1 MKSMTSVL
9 NEMNLSDLTFELKRC
24 FRRSAKDVVY
34 IGYIL
39 RRVLDLKLWQES
51 YDDFDSYLHSELHL
65 EYSVACRFI
74 QINKKF
80 SCSGNSA
87 ELSDKYSDFSQGLLI
102 EMLSMTPEQEAKV
115 TPDMTVKQAR
125 EIKKK
130 DKKPISVQPQKL
142 PEKVETIIDGN
153 FREIEESEKIATS
166 QLELINPDDYF
177 REYLDAFAKFYI
189 HSEHDWFLK
198 DFDNRVSNVTTS
210 PSEILQHLGTGS
222 RTWYFRIHDGV
233 AHINLFDEYVQIFDE
248 KQNFLGNFK
257 WFHFASSIL
266 NMWNVVALEAVKKD
280 NSHLPVLKNNDQ
292 RKDWLS
298 RYKDWGLW
306 YHDDHI
312 DVNYYKFDFED
323 GSRLVAAEYPH
334 RRNHWN
340 NDYSD
345 QVYFH
350 LLEKN
355 YKGYKSTYDK
365 QYVHAPDSETYI
377 VDFLKDLQ
385 KKK

>member
-1 MKSMTSVL
+1 MESMTSVL
-9 NEMNLSDLTFELKRC
+9 NQMNLSDLTFELKRC

-51 YDDFDSYLHSELHL
+51 YDDFDTYLQSELHID
-65 EYSVACRFI
+65 YSVACRFI

-80 SCSGNSA
+80 SFLGNSA
-87 ELSDKYSDFSQGLLI
+87 DICEKYLDFSQGLLI
-102 EMLSMTPEQEAKV
+102 EMLNMTPEQEAKV

-130 DKKPISVQPQKL
+130 DKKPIPAQPQQL
-142 PEKVETIIDGN
+142 PDKQETIIDGN
-153 FREIEESEKIATS
+153 FRELKVPEQLATS
-166 QLELINPDDYF
+166 QLEIVNQDCD
-177 REYLDAFAKFYI
+177 
-189 HSEHDWFLK
+189 
-198 DFDNRVSNVTTS
+198 
-210 PSEILQHLGTGS
+210 LQP
-222 RTWYFRIHDGV
+222 
-233 AHINLFDEYVQIFDE
+233 E
-248 KQNFLGNFK
+248 
-257 WFHFASSIL
+257 
-266 NMWNVVALEAVKKD
+266 
-280 NSHLPVLKNNDQ
+280 LPLLKNNDQ
-292 RKDWLS
+292 RKEWLS

-312 DVNYYKFDFED
+312 DVNYYKFDFAD
-323 GSRLVAAEYPH
+323 GSRLIAAEFPH

-340 NDYSD
+340 NGYSD

-355 YKGYKSTYDK
+355 CKGYKSTYDK